1 MSGFFA
7 GGIDRYR
14 AGLREQRDASLAVI
28 CKSDAT
34 PESERESELIAAEV
48 AAVQGDFQQRLREA
62 EYALF

>member
-14 AGLREQRDASLAVI
+14 AGVREQQDASLAVV
-28 CKSDAT
+28 CKPDLPSET
-34 PESERESELIAAEV
+34 ERESELIAAEV

>member
-14 AGLREQRDASLAVI
+14 AGLCEQRDARLAVV
-28 CKSDAT
+28 CKADPPSG
-34 PESERESELIAAEV
+34 SERESELIAAEV
-48 AAVQGDFQQRLREA
+48 AAVQTDFQQRLREA